1 MNMGSM
7 KNDKIKNDNKD
18 FHPLMLLD
26 FQWLPYV
33 SIKDKNGKLS
43 WLKVCS
49 VLILILL
56 TLPFILAEYNH

>member
-1 MNMGSM
+1 M
-7 KNDKIKNDNKD
+7 KNDKIKKKNNH

-26 FQWLPYV
+26 LEWLSFV
-33 SIKDKNGKLS
+33 TIKDKNGKLS

-56 TLPFILAEYNH
+56 TLPFILAGYNF